1 MRARRRVW
9 ARPCRSWHAWV
20 TRTRPRLG
28 CAEVIGGRGVCG
40 PAQESEGDLQDMVEV
55 RGEGRGD
62 VCIMEVASGVAW
74 ACPCSCLCQ
83 DEQGVVQAGAW
94 QGSGK
99 DRGHC
104 G

>member
-1 MRARRRVW
+1 MAW
-9 ARPCRSWHAWV
+9 PCRSWHGQAEW
-20 TRTRPRLG
+20 TRPGLG
-28 CAEVIGGRGVCG
+28 SAEVIRGRGVYG
-40 PAQESEGDLQDMVEV
+40 QAQESEGDLQDMVEV

-83 DEQGVVQAGAW
+83 DEQGAVQAGAW